1 MRHSNDH
8 DLKRIDAV
16 NQAVLKPLQGHDS
29 QLRRGGAANFRHLAY
44 QLQQVLH
51 TLVEFVGNRGS
62 SVKKVAVQ
70 RAVKFLLHCGAET
83 NFHLRTFNWQCG
95 GYR

>member
-1 MRHSNDH
+1 MRHSKDH

-16 NQAVLKPLQGHDS
+16 NQAVLKPLQGHDA
-29 QLRRGGAANFRHLAY
+29 QLRRGGAADFRHLAY

-62 SVKKVAVQ
+62 SVNNVAVQ
-70 RAVKFLLHCGAET
+70 RAVKFSLRCGAES
-83 NFHLRTFNWQCG
+83 NFHLRTFTQQRG
-95 GYR
+95 GCQ